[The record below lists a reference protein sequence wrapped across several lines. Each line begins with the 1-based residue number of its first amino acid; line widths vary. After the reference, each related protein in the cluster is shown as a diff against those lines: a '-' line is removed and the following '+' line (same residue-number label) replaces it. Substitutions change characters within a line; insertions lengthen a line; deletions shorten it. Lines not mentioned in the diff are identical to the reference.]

1 MKIVIL
7 DGNTVNPGDIDWKPL
22 EKIGDITYYP
32 RTNPQEVIKR
42 SMGAEVLIIS
52 KISMSREVIEQ
63 LPDLRYIGVI
73 ATGYN
78 VVDINYAKERDIVV
92 TNVPDY
98 SSDSVAQM
106 VFAHILNYARRVEH
120 YTMEARAGVWGKAED
135 FCYWN
140 TPQIELSNKI
150 LGLIGLGAIG
160 MKVARI
166 AQAMG
171 MNVIAFDPYSKGL
184 PGVELT
190 DLDNVFKRSD
200 FLSLHCPLTK
210 ETNYIINKT
219 NLLKMKKNAFVIN
232 TGRGP
237 LVKSDDLA
245 ESLNNDVIAGAGLDV
260 LEVEPPREGNPLLK
274 AKNCYFTPHLGWAS
288 REARIRLVKMVANN
302 LAAFQEG
309 HPINVVNK

>member
-32 RTNPQEVIKR
+32 RTNPEDVTKR
-42 SMGAEVLIIS
+42 SRGAEILIIS

-63 LPDLRYIGVI
+63 LPDLKYIGVI

-78 VVDINYAKERDIVV
+78 VVDTNFAKERGIIV

-106 VFAHILNYARRVEH
+106 VFAHILNFARRVEH
-120 YTMEARAGVWGKAED
+120 YTEEARRGVWGNAED

-150 LGLIGLGAIG
+150 LGLVGLGAIG
-160 MKVARI
+160 VKVARI

-184 PGVELT
+184 PGVSLT
-190 DLDNVFKRSD
+190 DLDSVFKRSD

-210 ETNYIINKT
+210 ETNYIINKN

-245 ESLNNDVIAGAGLDV
+245 EFLNNDVIAGAGLDV
-260 LEVEPPREGNPLLK
+260 LEVEPPRDGNPLLR

-288 REARIRLVKMVANN
+288 REARIRLVQMVADN
-302 LAAFQEG
+302 LQAFLDKR
-309 HPINVVNK
+309 PINVVNR